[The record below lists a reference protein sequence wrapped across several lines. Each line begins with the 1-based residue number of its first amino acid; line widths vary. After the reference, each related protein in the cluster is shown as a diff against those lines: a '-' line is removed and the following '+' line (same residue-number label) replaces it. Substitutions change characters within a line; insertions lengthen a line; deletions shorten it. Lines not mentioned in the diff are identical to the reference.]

1 MAPVREGES
10 IEDILFSIIT
20 TRGYLRLNHNSNK
33 DIPGSNYK
41 SKGNIESPTL
51 RLILGKIAMPLDS
64 DVEELGGW
72 GSESMGVEFR
82 CMT

>member
-1 MAPVREGES
+1 MRTIS
-10 IEDILFSIIT
+10 FSIIT
-20 TRGYLRLNHNSNK
+20 TRGYLSLNHNSNK

-41 SKGNIESPTL
+41 SKGIIESPTL

-64 DVEELGGW
+64 EELGGW
-72 GSESMGVEFR
+72 RSESMGVEFR